1 MNMQSSSNKEL
12 RKTEKSTNF
21 RSVQY
26 SKIQESEAEIAN
38 DSPKQVQFGV
48 NLLLIYVNLFKKNY
62 FVGCCIPLPPYF
74 MLTNLPVHKVTF
86 ELSHYSTLL
95 N

>member
-26 SKIQESEAEIAN
+26 SKIQDSEAEIVN
-38 DSPKQVQFGV
+38 DSPKQVNFGV
-48 NLLLIYVNLFKKNY
+48 NLLLFNI
-62 FVGCCIPLPPYF
+62 
-74 MLTNLPVHKVTF
+74 
-86 ELSHYSTLL
+86 
-95 N
+95 